1 MNFLLGWPNF
11 RGHVSFT
18 EGNDPSGCLT
28 SSRSVCQVLPPCR
41 AENSDSGN
49 MDCHLVDLV
58 RCDWDT
64 ACTKKPRAGKL
75 VPSTVGLHPFK
86 IKMEPKDDDLESG
99 R

>member
-1 MNFLLGWPNF
+1 M
-11 RGHVSFT
+11 
-18 EGNDPSGCLT
+18 
-28 SSRSVCQVLPPCR
+28 CQVLPPCR

-58 RCDWDT
+58 TCDQGP
-64 ACTKKPRAGKL
+64 ASKL
-75 VPSTVGLHPFK
+75 VPSTVGLHPLK